1 MPMERIEQLRQ
12 QVLVLKC
19 QTGDRLAWEELY
31 RQYNP
36 SLGYYLRRLM
46 GNDALAEDVQQE
58 VWLTVVRNIGR
69 LKSPEAFTVWLY
81 RIARARAF
89 DRIQHEPQRAELV
102 EETAEPVEASDEEAF
117 SPEDAARVHAGLATL
132 AANHR
137 EVLLLRFMED
147 LSYEQISEVIGSSV
161 GTVRSRIHY
170 AKGALR
176 RQLEKDHE

>member
-58 VWLTVVRNIGR
+58 VWLTVVRNIGG

-81 RIARARAF
+81 RIARTRAI
-89 DRIQHEPQRAELV
+89 DRVQSKAWHAELIEEAV
-102 EETAEPVEASDEEAF
+102 EHVDASDDDAF
-117 SPEDAARVHAGLATL
+117 SPADAARVHAGLATL
-132 AANHR
+132 AAAHR

-147 LSYEQISEVIGSSV
+147 LSYEEIAQVIGSSV